1 MFVQGPTGYL
11 RTVTDVVAKPAPG
24 VPSGTPGAGSFSKR
38 AAGSSSSG
46 SSADSSGTSLKQR
59 GGSVVY
65 SNDSPKGRVR
75 LIQDEMGLTPE
86 EIRMVSELRARD
98 LEVKMHER
106 AHTSAAGQY
115 AAGGPTYEYQDGPDG
130 RQYAV
135 GGEVSIDTSKIPGDP
150 EATLRK
156 AQVIKR
162 AALAPGD
169 PSAADRAVAAAA
181 ARMEAEAMLEI
192 AYGTARNERTSMDE
206 SGITIEINLY
216 A

>member
-1 MFVQGPTGYL
+1 MFVQGPIGYL

-38 AAGSSSSG
+38 SV
-46 SSADSSGTSLKQR
+46 DSSGTSLKQR
-59 GGSVVY
+59 GGGVVY

-75 LIQDEMGLTPE
+75 SIKDAMGLTPE

-106 AHTSAAGQY
+106 AHTAAAGQY

-156 AQVIKR
+156 AQMIKR
-162 AALAPGD
+162 AALAPSN
-169 PSAADRAVAAAA
+169 PSAADRAVAAVA

-192 AYGTARNERTSMDE
+192 AYGTARNQRTSKDE

>member
-1 MFVQGPTGYL
+1 MIVQGPSGYP
-11 RTVTDVVAKPAPG
+11 RTVTDVIGKPAPG
-24 VPSGTPGAGSFSKR
+24 VLEGNPGAGSSSKR
-38 AAGSSSSG
+38 TSTPSSSSPG
-46 SSADSSGTSLKQR
+46 STQSGLKRHSSNG
-59 GGSVVY
+59 VVY
-65 SNDSPKGRVR
+65 SNDSPKGRVTTIR
-75 LIQDEMGLTPE
+75 DEIGLTPE

-106 AHTSAAGQY
+106 AHAAIAGQY

-135 GGEVSIDTSKIPGDP
+135 GGEVSIDTSKIPGNP

-162 AALAPGD
+162 AALAPAD
-169 PSAADRAVAAAA
+169 PSAADRAVAAVA

-192 AYGTARNERTSMDE
+192 AYGSARGEGPTKDE
-206 SGITIEINLY
+206 SGITIELNLY